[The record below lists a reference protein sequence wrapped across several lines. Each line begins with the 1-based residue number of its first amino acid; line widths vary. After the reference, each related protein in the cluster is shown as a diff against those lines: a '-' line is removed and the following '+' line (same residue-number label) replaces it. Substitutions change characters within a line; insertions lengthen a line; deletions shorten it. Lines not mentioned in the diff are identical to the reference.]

1 VSTVAEALT
10 TQTPYRLREFHP
22 FESAGTRFLYLVP
35 SGAIFAL
42 DTIGRQVVDEL
53 ATRSCTE
60 TELSQVL
67 SRRGYRREEIVTALA
82 ELQQSDVISYGD
94 HLPEQ
99 PRLPNRSFPLQR
111 IVLNVTNQ
119 CNLACGYCY
128 EYSDDK
134 ISNTAGKPKY
144 MNQQVAESAIDML
157 IQESADRP
165 AIHLTFFGGETL
177 MNFPLLCYSVE
188 YAKRKSADAN
198 KTVEFSLTTNGT
210 LLSEKIIDFLSEHK
224 IGVTV
229 SIDGDRELNDRMRVF
244 HDGRG
249 SYDIIVPKIK
259 MLLQRHR
266 SNSIGAR
273 VTLSSGVSHVR
284 RIYEHLTQEVGF
296 DSVGFSPATASPD
309 RLYSLGPQKM
319 GNVLEGFEELAWQ
332 YRDFAVAG
340 RQHGFTNAS
349 DTLKELHT
357 GLSKAYPCGAGLGLL
372 GVGTAGDISLCHRF
386 VDSPV
391 GKMGHVQNGGVD
403 QSAREQF
410 LDTHHIGAR
419 YDCHTCW
426 ARPTCAG
433 GCYHEAFIHHGN
445 TSAANLHYCDWIR
458 GWSDLCLRIY
468 GEISVRNPSFLDRF
482 DQN

>member
-1 VSTVAEALT
+1 MSAVAEAVAGLG
-10 TQTPYRLREFHP
+10 PYQLREFHP
-22 FESAGTRFLYLVP
+22 FESAGERFVYLVP

-42 DTIGRQVVDEL
+42 DKIGKIIVDEL
-53 ATRSCTE
+53 SLRPSTRQ
-60 TELSQVL
+60 ELVERL
-67 SRRGYRREEIVTALA
+67 TRRGYRI
-82 ELQQSDVISYGD
+82 SDVEISLTELEEADVVSYGA
-94 HLPEQ
+94 HALEQ
-99 PRLPNRSFPLQR
+99 PQLPTSDFPLQR

-134 ISNTAGKPKY
+134 ISNTAGKPKF
-144 MNQQVAESAIDML
+144 MNHQIAESAIDML
-157 IQESADRP
+157 IQESAARP
-165 AIHLTFFGGETL
+165 SIHVTFFGGETL
-177 MNFPLLCYSVE
+177 MNFPLLRSSVE
-188 YAKRKSADAN
+188 YAKRRAGEAG

-210 LLSEKIIDFLSEHK
+210 LLTEKIVEFLSDHQ

-229 SIDGDRELNDRMRVF
+229 SIDGDKELNDRMRVF

-249 SYDIIVPKIK
+249 SYDIMVPKIK

-284 RIYEHLTQEVGF
+284 RIYEHLTKEIGF

-309 RLYSLGPQKM
+309 RLYSIGPQTM
-319 GNVLEGFEELAWQ
+319 GNVLEGFEELAWE
-332 YRDFAVAG
+332 YRDYAVTG
-340 RQHGFTNAS
+340 RQHGFTNAT
-349 DTLKELHT
+349 DTIKEYHT
-357 GLSKAYPCGAGLGLL
+357 GVSKAYPCGAGLGLL
-372 GVGTAGDISLCHRF
+372 GVGTSGDISLCHRF

-391 GKMGHVQNGGVD
+391 GKMGNVQNGGVD
-403 QSAREQF
+403 HTARQDF
-410 LDTHHIGAR
+410 LNTHHIGAR

-433 GCYHEAFIHHGN
+433 GCYHEAFIHHGQ

-468 GEISVRNPSFLDRF
+468 GEISVKNPSFLDRF
-482 DQN
+482 N